1 MDDVRE
7 LVISYLINT
16 NRSFEHEMLSVDG
29 LELDVLS
36 ADKELTIYI
45 RNKEHKV
52 KVPDKDGYIWFGFTK
67 EGEKLVFRIKT
78 TSVQQLFK
86 HTFAK
91 PVDDVFFIDVSP
103 QGLNS
108 INTYSFGSDIS
119 ISFIENY

>member
-7 LVISYLINT
+7 LVVSYLINQ
-16 NRSFEHEMLSVDG
+16 NKPFEHEILSVDQY
-29 LELDVLS
+29 ELSVLS
-36 ADKELTIYI
+36 ADKELIIYI
-45 RNKEHKV
+45 RDKEYKV
-52 KVPDKDGYIWFGFTK
+52 KIPDKDGYIWFGFTK

-86 HTFAK
+86 HGFAK
-91 PVDDVFFIDVSP
+91 PVDEVFFIDVSP

>member
-7 LVISYLINT
+7 LVVSYLINQ
-16 NRSFEHEMLSVDG
+16 NKPFEHEMLSVDQY
-29 LELDVLS
+29 ELSVVS
-36 ADKELTIYI
+36 ADKELIIYI
-45 RNKEHKV
+45 RDKEHKV
-52 KVPDKDGYIWFGFTK
+52 KVPDNEGFIWFGFTR
-67 EGEKLVFRIKT
+67 EGDKLVFRIKT